1 MSKGRLVIINI
12 MGIIALLALIAVCG
26 YYYYQNEYYVT
37 TDEAKVSANMTKI
50 TAPASGK
57 LSGWDV
63 KEGDQIS
70 DGDNLG
76 KISDGQQSVAVKA
89 ISDGTLVKNTA
100 VNHKIVNAGDVIGQ
114 TADMDSLYITAQIKE
129 TELRDIEKGDKVDIT
144 VDGDPDA
151 TFEGKVE
158 EIGYVTNSVFSMLPE
173 MKTSGDY
180 TKVTEKVQ
188 VKISIQN
195 PSAKVLP
202 GMNAEVKISL

>member
-1 MSKGRLVIINI
+1 
-12 MGIIALLALIAVCG
+12 
-26 YYYYQNEYYVT
+26 
-37 TDEAKVSANMTKI
+37 
-50 TAPASGK
+50 
-57 LSGWDV
+57 
-63 KEGDQIS
+63 
-70 DGDNLG
+70 
-76 KISDGQQSVAVKA
+76 
-89 ISDGTLVKNTA
+89 
-100 VNHKIVNAGDVIGQ
+100 
-114 TADMDSLYITAQIKE
+114 MDSLYITAHIKE
-129 TELRDIEKGDKVDIT
+129 TELRDIEKGDKVNIT
-144 VDGDPDA
+144 VDGDRDA